1 MSGWFAD
8 ASVLLAGVDQRDPH
22 HDAAAAMLAGPV
34 SLATIDLA
42 FYEVTNVALRAWR
55 STELAVVLRRIVVAI
70 GEDGGL
76 VRVDEE
82 LIANAAGIAEEH
94 GLSAY
99 DAAYV
104 SGAAVT
110 GARLVSCDMRDL
122 VVPGLAITPAQALA
136 G

>member
-8 ASVLLAGVDQRDPH
+8 ASVLLAGVDRRDPEH
-22 HDAAAAMLAGPV
+22 EAAAAMLAGPV

-55 STELAVVLRRIVVAI
+55 SPELAVVLRRIVVAI
-70 GEDGGL
+70 GQDGGL

-104 SGAAVT
+104 SGSTVS
-110 GARLVSCDMRDL
+110 GAQLVSCDVRDL
-122 VVPGLAITPAQALA
+122 VAPGLAITPAQALA

>member
-8 ASVLLAGVDQRDPH
+8 ASVLLAGVDRRDPEH
-22 HDAAAAMLAGPV
+22 EAAAAMLAGPV

-70 GEDGGL
+70 GQDGGL

-82 LIANAAGIAEEH
+82 LIANAAGVAEEH

-99 DAAYV
+99 DAGCV

-110 GARLVSCDMRDL
+110 DAQLVSCDMRDL